1 MQGTDENS
9 YQPPLY
15 FSKALEGATQFP
27 LMQAL
32 AGRRSLKFCLSAE
45 IPEGPLAFK
54 SNQKPF
60 PLTQLEQMVSVEVD

>member
-1 MQGTDENS
+1 MEGTDENS

-27 LMQAL
+27 LMQTL

-54 SNQKPF
+54 PQPKPF
-60 PLTQLEQMVSVEVD
+60 PLTQLEQMVSVDVD